1 MKKLFLMGC
10 LLSFAVVLFSCSSTP
25 KVTRV
30 AEDEQIDL
38 SGNWNDTDSKL
49 VADEMI
55 SDSVAKP
62 WLENFIAQK
71 QNKPRIIV
79 GTILNKSDEHIN
91 TETFTKDLE
100 IALLNT
106 GKATFVASKDQREEI
121 RSERMDQADFSD
133 PATVKKFGKELGADY
148 MLKGQINTITDA
160 VKKTTL
166 KYYQVELELIDIET
180 NEKVWIGQKKIKKV
194 VGKSKYKAKLN
205 KQPIKNNF
213 FILTPYLN
221 NLFQ

>member
-1 MKKLFLMGC
+1 MKKIFLMGC

-55 SDSVAKP
+55 ADSVSKP
-62 WLENFIAQK
+62 WLQDFITKK

-160 VKKTTL
+160 AGKTTL
-166 KYYQVELELIDIET
+166 KYYQTELELIDIET

-194 VGKSKYKAKLN
+194 VGKSKYKA
-205 KQPIKNNF
+205 
-213 FILTPYLN
+213 
-221 NLFQ
+221 

>member
-55 SDSVAKP
+55 ADSVAKP
-62 WLENFIAQK
+62 WLQDFMMKK

-106 GKATFVASKDQREEI
+106 GKATFVASKDQQAEI
-121 RSERMDQADFSD
+121 RKEKLDQADFAD
-133 PATVKKFGKELGADY
+133 PATVKKMGKELGADF

-160 VKKTTL
+160 VKNTTL

-180 NEKVWIGQKKIKKV
+180 SEKVWIGQKKIKKV
-194 VGKSKYKAKLN
+194 VGKSKYKA
-205 KQPIKNNF
+205 
-213 FILTPYLN
+213 
-221 NLFQ
+221 

>member
-30 AEDEQIDL
+30 SEDEQIDL

-55 SDSVAKP
+55 SDSVSKP
-62 WLENFIAQK
+62 WLQDFMMKK

-160 VKKTTL
+160 AGKTTL
-166 KYYQVELELIDIET
+166 KYYQTELELIDIET

-194 VGKSKYKAKLN
+194 VGKSKYKA
-205 KQPIKNNF
+205 
-213 FILTPYLN
+213 
-221 NLFQ
+221 

>member
-30 AEDEQIDL
+30 DEDEQIDL

-49 VADEMI
+49 VAEEMI
-55 SDSVAKP
+55 SDSLAKP
-62 WLENFIAQK
+62 WLENFMMKK
-71 QNKPRIIV
+71 QAKPRIIV
-79 GTILNKSDEHIN
+79 GTILNKSDEHIS

-100 IALLNT
+100 IALLNS
-106 GKATFVASKDQREEI
+106 GKASFVASKDQRQEI
-121 RSERMDQADFSD
+121 REERMDQADFSD

-160 VKKTTL
+160 AGKTTL
-166 KYYQVELELIDIET
+166 KYYQTELELIDIET

-194 VGKSKYKAKLN
+194 VGKSKYKA
-205 KQPIKNNF
+205 
-213 FILTPYLN
+213 
-221 NLFQ
+221 

>member
-30 AEDEQIDL
+30 DENEQIDL

-49 VADEMI
+49 VAEEMI
-55 SDSVAKP
+55 GDSLAKP
-62 WLENFIAQK
+62 WLENFMMKK
-71 QNKPRIIV
+71 QAKPRIIV
-79 GTILNKSDEHIN
+79 GTILNKSDEHIS

-100 IALLNT
+100 IALLNS
-106 GKATFVASKDQREEI
+106 GKASFVASKDQREEI
-121 RSERMDQADFSD
+121 REERMDQADFSD

-160 VKKTTL
+160 AGKTTL
-166 KYYQVELELIDIET
+166 KYYQTELELIDIET

-194 VGKSKYKAKLN
+194 VGKSKYKA
-205 KQPIKNNF
+205 
-213 FILTPYLN
+213 
-221 NLFQ
+221 

>member
-1 MKKLFLMGC
+1 MCC
-10 LLSFAVVLFSCSSTP
+10 LLIFAVVFFSCSSTP
-25 KVTRV
+25 KVSRV
-30 AEDEQIDL
+30 AEDDQIDL

-55 SDSVAKP
+55 ADSVTKP
-62 WLENFIAQK
+62 WLQDFMMKK

-160 VKKTTL
+160 AGKTTL
-166 KYYQVELELIDIET
+166 KYYQTELELIDIET

-194 VGKSKYKAKLN
+194 VGKSKYKA
-205 KQPIKNNF
+205 
-213 FILTPYLN
+213 
-221 NLFQ
+221 

>member
-49 VADEMI
+49 VAEEMI
-55 SDSVAKP
+55 SDSLAKP
-62 WLENFIAQK
+62 WLENFVMKK

-133 PATVKKFGKELGADY
+133 PATVKKFGKELGADF

-166 KYYQVELELIDIET
+166 KYYQVELELINIET

-194 VGKSKYKAKLN
+194 VGKSKYKA
-205 KQPIKNNF
+205 
-213 FILTPYLN
+213 
-221 NLFQ
+221 

>member
-10 LLSFAVVLFSCSSTP
+10 LLSFALVLFSCSSTP

-30 AEDEQIDL
+30 DENEQIDL

-49 VADEMI
+49 VAEEMI
-55 SDSVAKP
+55 NDSLAKP
-62 WLENFIAQK
+62 WLENFMMKK
-71 QNKPRIIV
+71 QAKPRIIV
-79 GTILNKSDEHIN
+79 GTILNKSDEHIS

-100 IALLNT
+100 IALLNS
-106 GKATFVASKDQREEI
+106 GKASFVASKDQREEI
-121 RSERMDQADFSD
+121 REERMDQADFSD

-160 VKKTTL
+160 AGKTTL
-166 KYYQVELELIDIET
+166 KYYQTELELIDIET

-194 VGKSKYKAKLN
+194 VGKSKYKA
-205 KQPIKNNF
+205 
-213 FILTPYLN
+213 
-221 NLFQ
+221 

>member
-1 MKKLFLMGC
+1 MKKFA
-10 LLSFAVVLFSCSSTP
+10 LLSCVLCLSIVLFSCSSTP

-30 AEDEQIDL
+30 SEDEVIDL

-49 VADEMI
+49 VAKEMVE
-55 SDSVAKP
+55 DSIAKP
-62 WLENFIAQK
+62 WLEEFIKTK

-79 GTILNKSDEHIN
+79 GTVLNKSDEHIS

-106 GKATFVASKDQREEI
+106 GKATFVADKTQKDEI

-133 PATVKKFGKELGADY
+133 PSTVKKFGKELGADF

-160 VKKTTL
+160 VKNTTL
-166 KYYQVELELIDIET
+166 KYYQIELELINIET

-194 VGKSKYKAKLN
+194 VAKNKYKA
-205 KQPIKNNF
+205 
-213 FILTPYLN
+213 
-221 NLFQ
+221 

>member
-30 AEDEQIDL
+30 DENEQIDL

-49 VADEMI
+49 VAEEMI
-55 SDSVAKP
+55 NDSLAKP
-62 WLENFIAQK
+62 WLENFMMKK
-71 QNKPRIIV
+71 QAKPRIIV
-79 GTILNKSDEHIN
+79 GTILNKSDEHIS

-100 IALLNT
+100 IALLNS
-106 GKATFVASKDQREEI
+106 GKASFVASKDQREEI
-121 RSERMDQADFSD
+121 REERMDQADFSD

-160 VKKTTL
+160 AGKTTL
-166 KYYQVELELIDIET
+166 KYYQTELELIDIET

-194 VGKSKYKAKLN
+194 VGKSKYKA
-205 KQPIKNNF
+205 
-213 FILTPYLN
+213 
-221 NLFQ
+221 

>member
-1 MKKLFLMGC
+1 MKKIFLMSC
-10 LLSFAVVLFSCSSTP
+10 LLCLSVVLFSCSSTP

-30 AEDEQIDL
+30 AEDEAIDL

-55 SDSVAKP
+55 ADSVAKP
-62 WLENFIAQK
+62 WLINFVKAK
-71 QNKPRIIV
+71 QNNPRIIV

-91 TETFTKDLE
+91 TETFVKDLE
-100 IALLNT
+100 ISLLNT

-121 RSERMDQADFSD
+121 RSERLDQADFSD
-133 PATVKKFGKELGADY
+133 PATVKKFGKELGADF

-166 KYYQVELELIDIET
+166 KYYQVELELINIET

-194 VGKSKYKAKLN
+194 VGKSKYKA
-205 KQPIKNNF
+205 
-213 FILTPYLN
+213 
-221 NLFQ
+221 

>member
-10 LLSFAVVLFSCSSTP
+10 LLSFAVVLFSCSSAP

-30 AEDEQIDL
+30 DENEQIDL

-49 VADEMI
+49 VAGEMI
-55 SDSVAKP
+55 ADSLAKP
-62 WLENFIAQK
+62 WLENFMMKK
-71 QNKPRIIV
+71 QAKPRIIV
-79 GTILNKSDEHIN
+79 GTILNKSDEHIS

-100 IALLNT
+100 IALLNS
-106 GKATFVASKDQREEI
+106 GKASFVASKDQREEI
-121 RSERMDQADFSD
+121 REERMDQADFSD

-160 VKKTTL
+160 AGKTTL
-166 KYYQVELELIDIET
+166 KYYQTELELIDIET

-194 VGKSKYKAKLN
+194 VGKSKYKA
-205 KQPIKNNF
+205 
-213 FILTPYLN
+213 
-221 NLFQ
+221 

>member
-55 SDSVAKP
+55 TDSVAKP
-62 WLENFIAQK
+62 WLQNFIMQK

-91 TETFTKDLE
+91 TETFVKDLE
-100 IALLNT
+100 ISLLNT

-133 PATVKKFGKELGADY
+133 PATIKKFGKEIGADF

-160 VKKTTL
+160 VKNTTL

-194 VGKSKYKAKLN
+194 VGKSKYKA
-205 KQPIKNNF
+205 
-213 FILTPYLN
+213 
-221 NLFQ
+221 

>member
-55 SDSVAKP
+55 ADSVSKP
-62 WLENFIAQK
+62 WLQDFITKK

-160 VKKTTL
+160 AGKTTL
-166 KYYQVELELIDIET
+166 KYYQTELELIDIET

-194 VGKSKYKAKLN
+194 VGKSKYKA
-205 KQPIKNNF
+205 
-213 FILTPYLN
+213 
-221 NLFQ
+221 

>member
-10 LLSFAVVLFSCSSTP
+10 LFSFAVVLFSCSSAP

-30 AEDEQIDL
+30 DENEQIDL

-49 VADEMI
+49 VAGEMI
-55 SDSVAKP
+55 EDSLSRP
-62 WLENFIAQK
+62 WLENFMMKK
-71 QNKPRIIV
+71 QAKPRIIV
-79 GTILNKSDEHIN
+79 GTILNKSDEHIS

-100 IALLNT
+100 IALLNS
-106 GKATFVASKDQREEI
+106 GKASFVASKDQREEI
-121 RSERMDQADFSD
+121 REERMDQADFSD

-160 VKKTTL
+160 AGKTTL
-166 KYYQVELELIDIET
+166 KYYQTELELIDIET

-194 VGKSKYKAKLN
+194 VGKSKYKA
-205 KQPIKNNF
+205 
-213 FILTPYLN
+213 
-221 NLFQ
+221 

>member
-1 MKKLFLMGC
+1 MKKLVFMSC
-10 LLSFAVVLFSCSSTP
+10 LLCLSVVLFSCSSTP

-55 SDSVAKP
+55 ADSVARP
-62 WLENFIAQK
+62 WMENFIKEK

-79 GTILNKSDEHIN
+79 GTVLNKSDEHIN

-100 IALLNT
+100 ISLLNT
-106 GKATFVASKDQREEI
+106 GKATFVADKTQRDEV

-133 PATVKKFGKELGADY
+133 PATVKKFGKEIGADF
-148 MLKGQINTITDA
+148 MLKGQINTITDS
-160 VKKTTL
+160 VKNTTL

-194 VGKSKYKAKLN
+194 VGKSKYKA
-205 KQPIKNNF
+205 
-213 FILTPYLN
+213 
-221 NLFQ
+221 

>member
-55 SDSVAKP
+55 ADSVAKP

-160 VKKTTL
+160 AGKTTL
-166 KYYQVELELIDIET
+166 KYYQTELELIDIET

-194 VGKSKYKAKLN
+194 VGKSKYKA
-205 KQPIKNNF
+205 
-213 FILTPYLN
+213 
-221 NLFQ
+221 

>member
-55 SDSVAKP
+55 ADSVAKP
-62 WLENFIAQK
+62 WLQDFMMKK

-133 PATVKKFGKELGADY
+133 PATVKKFGKEFGADY

-160 VKKTTL
+160 AGKTTL
-166 KYYQVELELIDIET
+166 KYYQTELELIDIET

-194 VGKSKYKAKLN
+194 VGKSKYKA
-205 KQPIKNNF
+205 
-213 FILTPYLN
+213 
-221 NLFQ
+221 